1 MTASLNPRSHVHKLA
16 TGIVRT
22 NSIMT
27 TLRKPDCK
35 ITSSILETMNTML
48 DHLIKD
54 DGEEEN
60 QNHKNIRKMIEEP
73 IYTSDDAELTQGE
86 VNKRQK
92 SSTERMH

>member
-1 MTASLNPRSHVHKLA
+1 
-16 TGIVRT
+16 
-22 NSIMT
+22 
-27 TLRKPDCK
+27 
-35 ITSSILETMNTML
+35 ML